1 MERDG
6 TGTARMVRGWLVG
19 EKLREEEGRILSR
32 PRDFSS
38 NFRRQRIFSKK
49 FASIK
54 WIFERGGVLLFE
66 REEKVIVSIELRGKS
81 KFDNMFIYIIE
92 RNFRSK
98 GD

>member
-1 MERDG
+1 M
-6 TGTARMVRGWLVG
+6 
-19 EKLREEEGRILSR
+19 
-32 PRDFSS
+32 
-38 NFRRQRIFSKK
+38 
-49 FASIK
+49 
-54 WIFERGGVLLFE
+54 FE